1 MKDIISETFTKLG
14 LKFERFDEKERTIF
28 QLGMALDNGKSDC
41 IIDINET
48 TDKILIYFY
57 LPSTFPKNKR
67 NLAAEYITRVNF
79 DLLIGNF
86 DLDYNDGEVRYR
98 CSYVY
103 DKYSD
108 THEELA
114 FLRYFIAS
122 CKKMDK
128 HLPGFMSLIYSNVT
142 PQDALMY
149 VENAVNPA
157 AN

>member
-1 MKDIISETFTKLG
+1 MKNIINDTLAKLS
-14 LKFERFDEKERTIF
+14 LKFERFDEADRSIF
-28 QLGMALDNGKSDC
+28 QLGMTLDNGKSDC
-41 IIDINET
+41 IIDVNEK

-57 LPSTFPKNKR
+57 LPSTFPENKR
-67 NLAAEYITRVNF
+67 HLAAEYITRVNF

-98 CSYVY
+98 CSYVFDNY
-103 DKYSD
+103 ADS
-108 THEELA
+108 HEELT

-128 HLPGFMSLIYSNVT
+128 HLPGFMSLIYSDIT
-142 PQDALMY
+142 PKDAVMY
-149 VENAVNPA
+149 VEKAVNPT